1 MSTTIINGVTVKV
14 FADGSVLMSEGDRTG
29 TLDNEER
36 TELIYALVDVPT
48 TDEFDEFDEPDPD
61 DPAVSVEV
69 LAYPTLFLEPIG
81 SAIVL
86 STREGEG
93 DTTTDER
100 PWEISLSTDEAREL
114 RDALDY
120 QIMTVEVGQ

>member
-1 MSTTIINGVTVKV
+1 MSTTIINGVTVEV
-14 FADGSVLMSEGDRTG
+14 FADGSVLMKEGDRAG

-36 TELIYALVDVPT
+36 AELIYALVDVPT
-48 TDEFDEFDEPDPD
+48 TDEFDEPEPD
-61 DPAVSVEV
+61 DPAVSVKV
-69 LAYPTLFLEPIG
+69 IAYPTLFLEPIG

-93 DTTTDER
+93 DHTSDEQT
-100 PWEISLSTDEAREL
+100 WEISLSTDEAREL

-120 QIMTVEVGQ
+120 QIMTVEVGRG